1 MAEARLVTGSGALC
15 LFGDVHP
22 AEAQSPC
29 DEITRGSF
37 TVQNHIDVSTIDA
50 VALCKSDLT
59 SFAFN
64 SSSQQANNIIVLKHT
79 RLKTQITENQGR
91 TLTSCALP
99 WACPKASF
107 FPIQGL
113 FKPTVGADA
122 RAPLPAGWEAWITVE
137 AEAHKTPA
145 LRPIKDASRK
155 LERDA
160 EPAWHDAHVKYE
172 RDAKARRIAANI
184 VRLQSSAS

>member
-1 MAEARLVTGSGALC
+1 MTGSGALC

-122 RAPLPAGWEAWITVE
+122 R
-137 AEAHKTPA
+137 
-145 LRPIKDASRK
+145 RRRS
-155 LERDA
+155 
-160 EPAWHDAHVKYE
+160 
-172 RDAKARRIAANI
+172 ARRLGSMDYRRGRSAQDARFASYQRREPQAGTRRRTGMARCTREIRARRQGAAD
-184 VRLQSSAS
+184 RG